1 MGVADWFD
9 WCAWPG
15 TTSKIPE
22 ECYSRFSGVLFTD
35 DKFQVSTNKLTFMDL
50 EQRVR
55 SKETIFTRV
64 VNGKE
69 QRITHKNMFFSWLKN
84 CHEKLD
90 KQVKFLG
97 FKEIVKRDDVTS
109 KKMQHP
115 WATFSSI
122 EWDGNIYKTGQLVKS
137 QKTIPILHGTVVQF
151 LLYGDHDK
159 DVFATGGQVEV
170 CLEPKALYNKNKIIP
185 ISKINRIVKEEAI
198 KINIERDLN
207 KLPHKLKVDWPDGNP
222 WPENGVRP
230 AGTPLGALKV
240 EILTKNG
247 VSIWT
252 IPTLVHATVNK
263 LSVKLSIKKTETLTD
278 PGSYTLLLET
288 MITESGATTFGDENL
303 PSYELKFTIT
313 AGSAEGFEMDGVS
326 STLHVG
332 VPFDIPLHLK
342 DCYGNAILSVPS
354 LLPVLKCSDLDL
366 SYETVDSSGSKFIIK
381 GVKARGKVLN
391 YQQSKTYDLKVTLP
405 GLKKDTQTFKV
416 SVLPGNPHSIH
427 VMTEENPIT
436 VENGTPVR
444 LNVEIHDEV
453 GNVTAHPRQIVHC
466 QVQGLPPVKID
477 CSSTGA
483 GQLVTKPINL
493 NIIGGE
499 PQKLK
504 VQFSQKCMALVVREL
519 KVIPSTRV
527 SLIKLFSRDDENLVL
542 RNNEKIEWL
551 AGGTLGKLFY
561 KLYDEA
567 GRAVPLT
574 DEIAS
579 MIKVNWTSPVN
590 LKDLL
595 QGKLPDIQVPT
606 QVLEDRFYQVSYQ
619 DQSVS
624 VSFTIKPRPDEPARL
639 KATLLQNT
647 VNLGK
652 TLSGTINLELVDQ
665 HDNATKTL
673 TSNCVNH
680 MTVKAEGL
688 DKSAVSFIWQVKN
701 DHSIP
706 TPFIVQLSDKWG
718 NPSPDKRVVVEL
730 TSSPPAL
737 KVMTAVISQP
747 VDSEGKASFSV
758 NSVCGPKNKQIPER
772 AGKYTIQFSL
782 HIDETRSLLSNQD
795 SYGNPAGQDLG
806 GKVVAS
812 IRSSSGDSNKPIP
825 LFDGNIKRYPINLV
839 QGKAHIASLSIKE
852 NSPGEDG
859 SAYTLLFDAE
869 VPMVPTPL
877 APFELTF
884 HFYNDALNQQK
895 MSELLEKKT
904 ELSAALA
911 AHKGLF
917 SGYSE
922 FLEMLT
928 VQYLSASD
936 KVAELRGFLVRSN
949 VNVAE
954 PISIPDIDRL
964 LKENTTEADRILRDP
979 RRVCSIRDNFRG
991 QQDVLGMVGH
1001 LAYVQ
1006 DDAAAR
1012 VISWHIRGDMDCV
1025 ITRTTEAARR
1035 IYDNTQ
1041 GRQQV
1046 MALDSMYV
1054 PPLNRGLPHM
1064 RNGCMLFEPPG
1075 NPVLAREL
1083 LMSPQEGESCD
1094 IVFQNILKET
1104 ILIDDL
1110 DSANYYRREVVQNKM
1125 PCPTILTRNGER
1137 VSAIGKFGGAQNKAP
1152 PIDTL
1157 TVFGAPLPQHYHSL
1171 IAQAELLCQCRTAVE
1186 KRDRAQKDRD
1196 DHLLTMNSLQTREKQ
1211 QDMEKKEKRLEE
1223 IERQLMM
1230 KPMRPVKRVP
1240 EQRTEGHRTHPWVGE
1255 GQFGVQTGHRPL
1267 GGQRGSQNAQLEE
1280 EVQRLSQM
1288 VLDMQT
1294 RMTDMTS
1301 NLRLDFQEDAS
1312 KMLVTLLN
1320 NIRQPASARGT
1331 EPQTIRMQEFSFD
1344 HNTTPMDEVMNKIS
1358 QVTDDLES
1366 KTKTLDDL
1374 LGRVNHHDGQISL
1387 LMEGAQNPL
1396 SLPPPDLQAYLDNKI
1411 RTLREEL
1418 MEGMEIK
1425 LADLKN
1431 LCDYKIMSVQEQCEG
1446 QETNYLS
1453 LAELMDSKETD
1464 LLKEIQDLN
1473 TKIVDQGTHVSDSV
1487 LTRVENLEIHLNS
1500 SQNTVAEQ
1508 CLSVEE
1514 KLKKEWGE
1522 AIKDLKETLE
1532 DKLASMEDTLTTL
1545 LVDTSINS
1553 QTWAQP
1559 ESQVVLQTNSLNS
1572 SVQKLEDRLNVM
1584 DQLHTSEHK
1593 ANLAVV
1599 ENLQQEFQSCKTAI
1613 GAIEIS
1619 LKAQINGLGAMEGQL
1634 LNYSTSTENAH
1645 SELSSMHHRLDRL
1658 EDSLLDVVY
1667 QQSQTSQSRNSTWGQ
1682 VKTEAEQE
1690 VKDLLEVHRT
1700 NHQELKQ
1707 HLDELSREVKAEADH
1722 CREKNEDVGK
1732 EIAHMDSRIVG
1743 VEALCGKLD
1752 PISSSL
1758 QRIKEGLNKHVTALW
1773 TCVNQLNGTIRA
1785 HARNIGGLRGT
1796 FLNHQNHIAN
1806 IARDVE
1812 TLTDSNSEKTGV
1824 QVAVEDTGLS
1834 HSSRKGLTVPIGPL
1848 DASLPQPPVME
1859 TGEAGPPGKMTSS
1872 KLPEGTSG
1880 SQMPVQGFAGAPAS
1894 PAKSTDSPK
1903 TSMPLI
1909 SGEQVSFS
1917 AGLTLSPFQREVGI
1931 IRFNKV
1937 LINDG
1942 GHYDP
1947 QTGVFTAPTDG
1958 RYLVSAI
1965 LAAQRGEKVR
1975 AVLSVSN
1982 RSIQRLDST
1991 GFPSGAAAPTSHEQC
2006 NCSSSTSLSLVLS
2019 LKRGDRAALVMTD
2032 GKLAISAS
2040 STETL
2045 SSFSAVLLYP
2055 SPSKW

>member
-1 MGVADWFD
+1 MSSAGAQRLQGASSRGGGRQPRRIRVYDCRSGDKPSSSGPLLETSGLDFNHFLQILHEAMIPNFTLGLGSVFMKFAIHSHETFVLVTTDRKPLDLDRFAELQNGSTLYLLRRKDQALQLAMEEHITFTPHYDTLIRSGLHEYYASEGQKPLPYALAELIDNALWATAKNTGTRTIELRMLFDESLGKPAIVVLDNGCGMTLKQLNNWAVFRHSKFTRANSTCESQKDGYVRPDPVPRSLNSDISYFGVGGKQAVFYIGDSTRMISKPVGSPDVHELVLSKEDFERKERNKEDIYSGVIRNRKPGDSSHVNKDNERFLHALIAEESGKESFTAVVITGIGPQHITFLKQDFEMWTRELAHTYHYYIHGLNGNDMKSSFSNSDQLPKIDIQVTLLEKHPRSPRVMNLREVDNDMQTLYINAAADKFEFKATTGLDTGTVEGVIRYHPFLYDKETYPEDPYAVQEPCNEDDDSDESGIRHQARGKRPIFECFWNGRLIPYTTVSEFD

-263 LSVKLSIKKTETLTD
+263 LSVKLSIKKTGLGNDEEVVSFVAQHTTKWHFFFRKMETLTD

-652 TLSGTINLELVDQ
+652 TLSGTISEYDPDHTKVFFIYGLIQDNAQLFPYSDLELVDQ

-688 DKSAVSFIWQVKN
+688 DKSAVSFIWQESNRSVEVTGIRFLRGSPGIRELLFTCFSYMTAVIVKVTAGHPAQLKLVSGPKQPLQVKN

-758 NSVCGPKNKQIPER
+758 NSVCGPKGYYQLNFNGSFNNEPIPGPSVSLAVLPDPNKPVSLSVEYDSAARFPAGGTCPVFSVTVVSDEGSPMTTFNPAAVSMLLWEGVPSQNRPPPTATELRCSKPMENERRDCFHFTNKQIPER

-782 HIDETRSLLSNQD
+782 HIDETRSLLSNQITINVVANQPVKLGPDSQPPAPVVSCCMDIAHRTLVKNMTLTIMD

-1054 PPLNRGLPHM
+1054 PPLNRGLPQM
-1064 RNGCMLFEPPG
+1064 RNGRMLFEPPG

-1110 DSANYYRREVVQNKM
+1110 DSANNYRREVVQNKM

-1230 KPMRPVKRVP
+1230 KPMRPVKRGA
-1240 EQRTEGHRTHPWVGE
+1240 EGAGE
-1255 GQFGVQTGHRPL
+1255 PL
-1267 GGQRGSQNAQLEE
+1267 G
-1280 EVQRLSQM
+1280 
-1288 VLDMQT
+1288 
-1294 RMTDMTS
+1294 
-1301 NLRLDFQEDAS
+1301 
-1312 KMLVTLLN
+1312 
-1320 NIRQPASARGT
+1320 I
-1331 EPQTIRMQEFSFD
+1331 I
-1344 HNTTPMDEVMNKIS
+1344 
-1358 QVTDDLES
+1358 
-1366 KTKTLDDL
+1366 TK
-1374 LGRVNHHDGQISL
+1374 
-1387 LMEGAQNPL
+1387 
-1396 SLPPPDLQAYLDNKI
+1396 
-1411 RTLREEL
+1411 
-1418 MEGMEIK
+1418 
-1425 LADLKN
+1425 
-1431 LCDYKIMSVQEQCEG
+1431 
-1446 QETNYLS
+1446 
-1453 LAELMDSKETD
+1453 
-1464 LLKEIQDLN
+1464 
-1473 TKIVDQGTHVSDSV
+1473 
-1487 LTRVENLEIHLNS
+1487 
-1500 SQNTVAEQ
+1500 
-1508 CLSVEE
+1508 
-1514 KLKKEWGE
+1514 
-1522 AIKDLKETLE
+1522 
-1532 DKLASMEDTLTTL
+1532 
-1545 LVDTSINS
+1545 
-1553 QTWAQP
+1553 
-1559 ESQVVLQTNSLNS
+1559 
-1572 SVQKLEDRLNVM
+1572 
-1584 DQLHTSEHK
+1584 
-1593 ANLAVV
+1593 
-1599 ENLQQEFQSCKTAI
+1599 
-1613 GAIEIS
+1613 
-1619 LKAQINGLGAMEGQL
+1619 
-1634 LNYSTSTENAH
+1634 
-1645 SELSSMHHRLDRL
+1645 
-1658 EDSLLDVVY
+1658 
-1667 QQSQTSQSRNSTWGQ
+1667 
-1682 VKTEAEQE
+1682 
-1690 VKDLLEVHRT
+1690 
-1700 NHQELKQ
+1700 
-1707 HLDELSREVKAEADH
+1707 
-1722 CREKNEDVGK
+1722 
-1732 EIAHMDSRIVG
+1732 
-1743 VEALCGKLD
+1743 
-1752 PISSSL
+1752 
-1758 QRIKEGLNKHVTALW
+1758 
-1773 TCVNQLNGTIRA
+1773 RA
-1785 HARNIGGLRGT
+1785 
-1796 FLNHQNHIAN
+1796 
-1806 IARDVE
+1806 
-1812 TLTDSNSEKTGV
+1812 K
-1824 QVAVEDTGLS
+1824 
-1834 HSSRKGLTVPIGPL
+1834 
-1848 DASLPQPPVME
+1848 
-1859 TGEAGPPGKMTSS
+1859 
-1872 KLPEGTSG
+1872 
-1880 SQMPVQGFAGAPAS
+1880 
-1894 PAKSTDSPK
+1894 
-1903 TSMPLI
+1903 
-1909 SGEQVSFS
+1909 
-1917 AGLTLSPFQREVGI
+1917 
-1931 IRFNKV
+1931 
-1937 LINDG
+1937 
-1942 GHYDP
+1942 
-1947 QTGVFTAPTDG
+1947 
-1958 RYLVSAI
+1958 
-1965 LAAQRGEKVR
+1965 
-1975 AVLSVSN
+1975 
-1982 RSIQRLDST
+1982 
-1991 GFPSGAAAPTSHEQC
+1991 
-2006 NCSSSTSLSLVLS
+2006 
-2019 LKRGDRAALVMTD
+2019 
-2032 GKLAISAS
+2032 
-2040 STETL
+2040 
-2045 SSFSAVLLYP
+2045 
-2055 SPSKW
+2055 

>member
-1 MGVADWFD
+1 MSSAGAQRLQGASSRGGGRQPRRIRVYDCRSGDKPSSSGPLLETSGLDFNHFLQILHEKFAIHSHETFVLVTTDRKPLDLDRFAELQNGSTLYLLRRKDQALQLAMEEHITFTPHYDTLIRSGLHEYYASEGQKPLPYALAELIDNALWATAKNTGTRTIELRMLFDESLGKPAIVVLDNGCGMTLKQLNNWAVFRHSKFTRKDGYVRPDPVPRSLNSDISYFGVGGKQAVFYIGDSTRMISKPVGSPDVHELVLSKEDFERKERNKEDIYSGVIRNRKPGDSSHVNKDNERFLHALIAEESGKESFTAVVITGIGPQHITFLKQDFEMWTRELAHTYHYYIHGLNGNDMKSSFSNSDQLPKIDIQVTLLEKHPRSPRVMNLREVDNDMQTLYINAAADKFEFKATTGLDTGTVEGVIRYHPFLYDKETYPEDPYAVQEPCNEDDDSDESGIRHQARGKRPIFECFWNGRLIPYTTVSEFD

-170 CLEPKALYNKNKIIP
+170 CLVRKEFGSFLRLIALNQ
-185 ISKINRIVKEEAI
+185 
-198 KINIERDLN
+198 
-207 KLPHKLKVDWPDGNP
+207 LPHKLKVDWPDGNP

-230 AGTPLGALKV
+230 AGTPLGKM
-240 EILTKNG
+240 LTCLHINQFITSLHQISLNVVKSNG
-247 VSIWT
+247 LSYVGLGNDEEVVSFVAQHTTKW
-252 IPTLVHATVNK
+252 HFFFRK
-263 LSVKLSIKKTETLTD
+263 METLTD

-313 AGSAEGFEMDGVS
+313 GKDHMS

-354 LLPVLKCSDLDL
+354 LLPVLKSVKSQLVLYTKLQKKISLVIL
-366 SYETVDSSGSKFIIK
+366 SS
-381 GVKARGKVLN
+381 VL
-391 YQQSKTYDLKVTLP
+391 YFVLQTYDLKVTLP

-504 VQFSQKCMALVVREL
+504 VQF
-519 KVIPSTRV
+519 V
-527 SLIKLFSRDDENLVL
+527 SKKKNLVL

-624 VSFTIKPRPDEPARL
+624 VSFTINNRSVEVTGIRFLRGSPGIRE
-639 KATLLQNT
+639 LLFT
-647 VNLGK
+647 CF
-652 TLSGTINLELVDQ
+652 SY
-665 HDNATKTL
+665 
-673 TSNCVNH
+673 
-680 MTVKAEGL
+680 
-688 DKSAVSFIWQVKN
+688 
-701 DHSIP
+701 
-706 TPFIVQLSDKWG
+706 
-718 NPSPDKRVVVEL
+718 
-730 TSSPPAL
+730 
-737 KVMTAVISQP
+737 MTAVIVKVTAGHPAQLKLVS
-747 VDSEGKASFSV
+747 
-758 NSVCGPKNKQIPER
+758 GPKQVRKGFDEVTDVYFELNFNGSFNNKPIPGPSVSLAVLPDPNKPVSLSVEYDSAARFPAGGTCPGFCSER

-782 HIDETRSLLSNQD
+782 HIDETRSLLSNQITINVVANQPVKLGPDSQPPAPVVSCCMDIAHRTLVKNMTLTIMD

-825 LFDGNIKRYPINLV
+825 LFDGNIKRYPINLSYRP
-839 QGKAHIASLSIKE
+839 QSLSIKE

-869 VPMVPTPL
+869 
-877 APFELTF
+877 
-884 HFYNDALNQQK
+884 
-895 MSELLEKKT
+895 
-904 ELSAALA
+904 
-911 AHKGLF
+911 
-917 SGYSE
+917 
-922 FLEMLT
+922 
-928 VQYLSASD
+928 
-936 KVAELRGFLVRSN
+936 
-949 VNVAE
+949 
-954 PISIPDIDRL
+954 
-964 LKENTTEADRILRDP
+964 
-979 RRVCSIRDNFRG
+979 
-991 QQDVLGMVGH
+991 VGH

-1110 DSANYYRREVVQNKM
+1110 DSANNYRREVVQNKM

-1223 IERQLMM
+1223 IERQLSMF
-1230 KPMRPVKRVP
+1230 V
-1240 EQRTEGHRTHPWVGE
+1240 
-1255 GQFGVQTGHRPL
+1255 
-1267 GGQRGSQNAQLEE
+1267 
-1280 EVQRLSQM
+1280 
-1288 VLDMQT
+1288 
-1294 RMTDMTS
+1294 
-1301 NLRLDFQEDAS
+1301 
-1312 KMLVTLLN
+1312 
-1320 NIRQPASARGT
+1320 
-1331 EPQTIRMQEFSFD
+1331 
-1344 HNTTPMDEVMNKIS
+1344 
-1358 QVTDDLES
+1358 ES
-1366 KTKTLDDL
+1366 
-1374 LGRVNHHDGQISL
+1374 G
-1387 LMEGAQNPL
+1387 
-1396 SLPPPDLQAYLDNKI
+1396 
-1411 RTLREEL
+1411 
-1418 MEGMEIK
+1418 
-1425 LADLKN
+1425 
-1431 LCDYKIMSVQEQCEG
+1431 
-1446 QETNYLS
+1446 
-1453 LAELMDSKETD
+1453 
-1464 LLKEIQDLN
+1464 
-1473 TKIVDQGTHVSDSV
+1473 
-1487 LTRVENLEIHLNS
+1487 
-1500 SQNTVAEQ
+1500 
-1508 CLSVEE
+1508 
-1514 KLKKEWGE
+1514 
-1522 AIKDLKETLE
+1522 
-1532 DKLASMEDTLTTL
+1532 
-1545 LVDTSINS
+1545 
-1553 QTWAQP
+1553 
-1559 ESQVVLQTNSLNS
+1559 
-1572 SVQKLEDRLNVM
+1572 
-1584 DQLHTSEHK
+1584 
-1593 ANLAVV
+1593 
-1599 ENLQQEFQSCKTAI
+1599 
-1613 GAIEIS
+1613 
-1619 LKAQINGLGAMEGQL
+1619 
-1634 LNYSTSTENAH
+1634 
-1645 SELSSMHHRLDRL
+1645 
-1658 EDSLLDVVY
+1658 
-1667 QQSQTSQSRNSTWGQ
+1667 
-1682 VKTEAEQE
+1682 
-1690 VKDLLEVHRT
+1690 
-1700 NHQELKQ
+1700 
-1707 HLDELSREVKAEADH
+1707 
-1722 CREKNEDVGK
+1722 
-1732 EIAHMDSRIVG
+1732 
-1743 VEALCGKLD
+1743 
-1752 PISSSL
+1752 
-1758 QRIKEGLNKHVTALW
+1758 
-1773 TCVNQLNGTIRA
+1773 
-1785 HARNIGGLRGT
+1785 
-1796 FLNHQNHIAN
+1796 
-1806 IARDVE
+1806 
-1812 TLTDSNSEKTGV
+1812 
-1824 QVAVEDTGLS
+1824 
-1834 HSSRKGLTVPIGPL
+1834 RKGR
-1848 DASLPQPPVME
+1848 D
-1859 TGEAGPPGKMTSS
+1859 
-1872 KLPEGTSG
+1872 
-1880 SQMPVQGFAGAPAS
+1880 
-1894 PAKSTDSPK
+1894 
-1903 TSMPLI
+1903 
-1909 SGEQVSFS
+1909 
-1917 AGLTLSPFQREVGI
+1917 
-1931 IRFNKV
+1931 
-1937 LINDG
+1937 
-1942 GHYDP
+1942 
-1947 QTGVFTAPTDG
+1947 
-1958 RYLVSAI
+1958 
-1965 LAAQRGEKVR
+1965 
-1975 AVLSVSN
+1975 
-1982 RSIQRLDST
+1982 
-1991 GFPSGAAAPTSHEQC
+1991 
-2006 NCSSSTSLSLVLS
+2006 
-2019 LKRGDRAALVMTD
+2019 
-2032 GKLAISAS
+2032 
-2040 STETL
+2040 
-2045 SSFSAVLLYP
+2045 
-2055 SPSKW
+2055 

>member
-1 MGVADWFD
+1 MSSAGAQRLQGASSRGGGRQPRRIRVYDCRSGDKPSSSGPLLETSGLDFNHFLQILHEKFAIHSHETFVLVTTDRKPLDLDRFAELQNGSTLYLLRRKDQALQLAMEEHITFTPHYDTLIRSGLHEYYASEGQKPLPYALAELIDNALWATAKNTGTRTIELRMLFDESLGKPAIVVLDNGCGMTLKQLNNWAVFRHSKFTRKDGYVRPDPVPRSLNSDISYFGVGGKQAVFYIGDSTRMISKPVGSPDVHELVLSKEDFERKERNKEDIYSGVIRNRKPGDSSHVNKDNERFLHALIAEESGKESFTAVVITGIGPQHITFLKQDFEMWTRELAHTYHYYIHGLNGNDMKSSFSNSDQLPKIDIQVTLLEKHPRSPRVMNLREVDNDMQTLYINAAADKFEFKATTGLDTGTVEGVIRYHPFLYDKETYPEDPYAVQEPCNEDDDSDESGIRHQARGKRPIFECFWNGRLIPYTTVSEFD

-170 CLEPKALYNKNKIIP
+170 CLVRKEFGSFLRLIALNQ
-185 ISKINRIVKEEAI
+185 
-198 KINIERDLN
+198 
-207 KLPHKLKVDWPDGNP
+207 LPHKLKVDWPDGNP

-230 AGTPLGALKV
+230 AGTPLGKMLTCLHINQFITSLHQISLNVVKSNGLSYVGLGNDEEVVSFVAQHTTKWHFFFRKMV
-240 EILTKNG
+240 FSANILTKI
-247 VSIWT
+247 SQ
-252 IPTLVHATVNK
+252 ATNSSSPSQVR
-263 LSVKLSIKKTETLTD
+263 
-278 PGSYTLLLET
+278 
-288 MITESGATTFGDENL
+288 ITV
-303 PSYELKFTIT
+303 
-313 AGSAEGFEMDGVS
+313 AEGFEMDGVS

-342 DCYGNAILSVPS
+342 DCYGNAILSVPTVKSQLVLYTKLQKKIS
-354 LLPVLKCSDLDL
+354 LVILSSVL
-366 SYETVDSSGSKFIIK
+366 YF
-381 GVKARGKVLN
+381 VL
-391 YQQSKTYDLKVTLP
+391 QTYDLKVTLP

-504 VQFSQKCMALVVREL
+504 VQF
-519 KVIPSTRV
+519 V
-527 SLIKLFSRDDENLVL
+527 SKKKAFLL

-624 VSFTIKPRPDEPARL
+624 VSFTINNRSVEVTGIRFLRGSPGIRE
-639 KATLLQNT
+639 LLFT
-647 VNLGK
+647 CF
-652 TLSGTINLELVDQ
+652 SY
-665 HDNATKTL
+665 
-673 TSNCVNH
+673 
-680 MTVKAEGL
+680 
-688 DKSAVSFIWQVKN
+688 
-701 DHSIP
+701 
-706 TPFIVQLSDKWG
+706 
-718 NPSPDKRVVVEL
+718 
-730 TSSPPAL
+730 
-737 KVMTAVISQP
+737 MTAVIVKVTAGHPAQLKLVS
-747 VDSEGKASFSV
+747 
-758 NSVCGPKNKQIPER
+758 GPKQVRKVLFHCCSTRGYYQLNFNGSFNNKPIPGPSVSLAVLPDPNKPVSLSVEYDSAARFPAGGTCPGFCSER

-782 HIDETRSLLSNQD
+782 HIDETRSLLSNQITINVVANQPVKLGPDSQPPAPVVSCCMDIAHRTLVKNMTLTIMD

-884 HFYNDALNQQK
+884 HFYN
-895 MSELLEKKT
+895 
-904 ELSAALA
+904 
-911 AHKGLF
+911 
-917 SGYSE
+917 
-922 FLEMLT
+922 
-928 VQYLSASD
+928 
-936 KVAELRGFLVRSN
+936 
-949 VNVAE
+949 
-954 PISIPDIDRL
+954 
-964 LKENTTEADRILRDP
+964 EADRILRDP

-1110 DSANYYRREVVQNKM
+1110 DSANNYRREVVQNKM

-1223 IERQLMM
+1223 IERQLSMF
-1230 KPMRPVKRVP
+1230 V
-1240 EQRTEGHRTHPWVGE
+1240 
-1255 GQFGVQTGHRPL
+1255 
-1267 GGQRGSQNAQLEE
+1267 
-1280 EVQRLSQM
+1280 
-1288 VLDMQT
+1288 
-1294 RMTDMTS
+1294 
-1301 NLRLDFQEDAS
+1301 
-1312 KMLVTLLN
+1312 
-1320 NIRQPASARGT
+1320 
-1331 EPQTIRMQEFSFD
+1331 
-1344 HNTTPMDEVMNKIS
+1344 
-1358 QVTDDLES
+1358 ES
-1366 KTKTLDDL
+1366 
-1374 LGRVNHHDGQISL
+1374 G
-1387 LMEGAQNPL
+1387 
-1396 SLPPPDLQAYLDNKI
+1396 
-1411 RTLREEL
+1411 
-1418 MEGMEIK
+1418 
-1425 LADLKN
+1425 
-1431 LCDYKIMSVQEQCEG
+1431 
-1446 QETNYLS
+1446 
-1453 LAELMDSKETD
+1453 
-1464 LLKEIQDLN
+1464 
-1473 TKIVDQGTHVSDSV
+1473 
-1487 LTRVENLEIHLNS
+1487 
-1500 SQNTVAEQ
+1500 
-1508 CLSVEE
+1508 
-1514 KLKKEWGE
+1514 
-1522 AIKDLKETLE
+1522 
-1532 DKLASMEDTLTTL
+1532 
-1545 LVDTSINS
+1545 
-1553 QTWAQP
+1553 
-1559 ESQVVLQTNSLNS
+1559 
-1572 SVQKLEDRLNVM
+1572 
-1584 DQLHTSEHK
+1584 
-1593 ANLAVV
+1593 
-1599 ENLQQEFQSCKTAI
+1599 
-1613 GAIEIS
+1613 
-1619 LKAQINGLGAMEGQL
+1619 
-1634 LNYSTSTENAH
+1634 
-1645 SELSSMHHRLDRL
+1645 
-1658 EDSLLDVVY
+1658 
-1667 QQSQTSQSRNSTWGQ
+1667 
-1682 VKTEAEQE
+1682 
-1690 VKDLLEVHRT
+1690 
-1700 NHQELKQ
+1700 
-1707 HLDELSREVKAEADH
+1707 
-1722 CREKNEDVGK
+1722 
-1732 EIAHMDSRIVG
+1732 
-1743 VEALCGKLD
+1743 
-1752 PISSSL
+1752 
-1758 QRIKEGLNKHVTALW
+1758 
-1773 TCVNQLNGTIRA
+1773 
-1785 HARNIGGLRGT
+1785 
-1796 FLNHQNHIAN
+1796 
-1806 IARDVE
+1806 
-1812 TLTDSNSEKTGV
+1812 
-1824 QVAVEDTGLS
+1824 
-1834 HSSRKGLTVPIGPL
+1834 RKGR
-1848 DASLPQPPVME
+1848 D
-1859 TGEAGPPGKMTSS
+1859 
-1872 KLPEGTSG
+1872 
-1880 SQMPVQGFAGAPAS
+1880 
-1894 PAKSTDSPK
+1894 
-1903 TSMPLI
+1903 
-1909 SGEQVSFS
+1909 
-1917 AGLTLSPFQREVGI
+1917 
-1931 IRFNKV
+1931 
-1937 LINDG
+1937 
-1942 GHYDP
+1942 
-1947 QTGVFTAPTDG
+1947 
-1958 RYLVSAI
+1958 
-1965 LAAQRGEKVR
+1965 
-1975 AVLSVSN
+1975 
-1982 RSIQRLDST
+1982 
-1991 GFPSGAAAPTSHEQC
+1991 
-2006 NCSSSTSLSLVLS
+2006 
-2019 LKRGDRAALVMTD
+2019 
-2032 GKLAISAS
+2032 
-2040 STETL
+2040 
-2045 SSFSAVLLYP
+2045 
-2055 SPSKW
+2055 